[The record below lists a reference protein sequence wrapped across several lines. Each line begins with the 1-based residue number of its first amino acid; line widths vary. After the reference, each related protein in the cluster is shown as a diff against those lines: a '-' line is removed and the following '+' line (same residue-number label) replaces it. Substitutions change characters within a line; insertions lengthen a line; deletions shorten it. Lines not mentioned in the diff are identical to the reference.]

1 MERAV
6 KIQLP
11 PPQRPGLRVISGDL
25 DRDTSNSAARAQG
38 ALRPEEADEHIC
50 LSALLREVLA
60 EYRDEPDVL
69 TLP

>member
-1 MERAV
+1 MQRAV

-25 DRDTSNSAARAQG
+25 DRDTSNSAAG
-38 ALRPEEADEHIC
+38 AEGAVRPEEADERLC

-60 EYRDEPDVL
+60 EYRNEPGVL

>member
-6 KIQLP
+6 NIQLP
-11 PPQRPGLRVISGDL
+11 PKRPGLRVISGDL
-25 DRDTSNSAARAQG
+25 DRGNSSSAARAQG
-38 ALRPEEADEHIC
+38 ALRPEEADEHLS

-60 EYRDEPDVL
+60 EYRDDPGVL

>member
-6 KIQLP
+6 NIQLP
-11 PPQRPGLRVISGDL
+11 PKRPGLRVISGDL
-25 DRDTSNSAARAQG
+25 DRDTNSSAARAQG
-38 ALRPEEADEHIC
+38 APRPEEADEHLC

-60 EYRDEPDVL
+60 EYRDDPGVL